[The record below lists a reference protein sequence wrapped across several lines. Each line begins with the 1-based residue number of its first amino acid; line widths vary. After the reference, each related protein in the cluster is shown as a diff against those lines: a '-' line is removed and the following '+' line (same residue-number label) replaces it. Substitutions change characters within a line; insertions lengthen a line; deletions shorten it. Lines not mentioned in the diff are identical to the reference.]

1 MGMTGGGLLG
11 RTHAGG
17 AWDVFIMKLNAAGEV
32 LWTRLHGTSGRDPM
46 YGHGTIVIDPTNG
59 ASTFVFSP
67 SEALPGQT
75 SAGSNDIAVMQIS
88 AAGELVWTLQIGS
101 SGTDYARGIV
111 RHPDGTFAVCRNS
124 LRYLSLTVYL
134 WCTCTIVT
142 CVDPIVAGV
151 DYIVACVHVHVF
163 AGDTRRLLLR

>member
-1 MGMTGGGLLG
+1 MVGTAAQALPGVNSN
-11 RTHAGG
+11 G
-17 AWDVFIMKLNAAGEV
+17 ADDMFIMKLNAAGEV

-101 SGTDYARGIV
+101 SGADYARGIA

-124 LRYLSLTVYL
+124 LRHLSLTVYL
-134 WCTCTIVT
+134 HYRGMRW
-142 CVDPIVAGV
+142 PYRGM
-151 DYIVACVHVHVF
+151 
-163 AGDTRRLLLR
+163 R